1 MKNLTSLILAL
12 IMLGI
17 LCVPVL
23 VTDTFEIPEHG
34 KY

>member
-12 IMLGI
+12 IMLG
-17 LCVPVL
+17 CVPVL
-23 VTDTFEIPEHG
+23 VMDTFKIPEHG